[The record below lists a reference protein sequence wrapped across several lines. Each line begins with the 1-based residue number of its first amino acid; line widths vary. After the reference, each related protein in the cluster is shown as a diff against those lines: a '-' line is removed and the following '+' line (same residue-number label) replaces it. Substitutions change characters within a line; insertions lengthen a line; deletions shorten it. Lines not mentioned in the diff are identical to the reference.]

1 MTAFDALLTFLMAH
15 ANLFLIV
22 AVGAMFAGL
31 AVGRKSRRAARVVAL
46 VSLCACAPLFVLYAV
61 ATVYRPG
68 ILSLALTALW
78 GWNVWSSW
86 HAWRRT
92 RPSGPK
98 PTPTARN

>member
-1 MTAFDALLTFLMAH
+1 MSAFDALLSFLMAH
-15 ANLFLIV
+15 ANLFFIV
-22 AVGAMFAGL
+22 AIGAMFAGL

-46 VSLCACAPLFVLYAV
+46 VSLCACAPLFALYAA

-68 ILSLALTALW
+68 VMTLALTALW

-92 RPSGPK
+92 RPASPK
-98 PTPTARN
+98 PVPTARN